1 MIAPKLNVAIV
12 GCGNIADGYARN
24 LITFPQINLAG
35 ATDIDLARAKALTSK
50 YGGKVYPTFNALLED
65 PAIDLVVNLTV
76 HHAHFA
82 VNKQSL
88 EAGKHVFS
96 EKPLALTHAEAQEL
110 VMLAEAKGLRLGS
123 APYTFMGE
131 AAQTAW
137 NLIRSGKLGIVRVAY
152 AEVNWNR
159 IEVWHPA
166 PEPFYAVGAL
176 YDVGVY
182 PLMMLTAMFGPAR
195 RVHAYSALLL
205 PDRVTKEGRP
215 FHIETPDWTV
225 AVVEFA
231 GGLIARLT
239 TSFYVTNRTK
249 QTGLEF
255 HGDEGS
261 LYLQTWHDFNS
272 AVEFAPFGQAYE
284 PVPLIKEPFPGVQ
297 WGRSVAEIAD
307 ALREGRPHRASGEQA
322 AHVVEI
328 LNAITQSA
336 AGQHPV
342 ELLSTF
348 TPPTP
353 MPWAQ

>member
-1 MIAPKLNVAIV
+1 MKSTKLNVAII

-24 LITFPQINLAG
+24 LITFPQIHLAG
-35 ATDIDLARAKALTSK
+35 ATDIDITRAEALTGK
-50 YGGKVYPTFNALLED
+50 YGGKVYPTLAALLAD
-65 PAIDLVVNLTV
+65 PDIDLVVDLTV
-76 HHAHFA
+76 HHAHYA

-88 EAGKHVFS
+88 EAGKHVVT
-96 EKPLALTHAEAQEL
+96 EKPMALTYAEAAEL
-110 VMLAEAKGLRLGS
+110 VALAESKGLRLGG

-137 NLIRSGKLGIVRVAY
+137 KLIREGKLGTVRVAY

-166 PEPFYAVGAL
+166 PEPFYDVGAL

-195 RVHAYSALLL
+195 RVHAYSTLLM

-215 FHIETPDWTV
+215 FHITTPDWAVT
-225 AVVEFA
+225 VVEFA
-231 GGLIARLT
+231 SGLVARLT

-261 LYLQTWHDFNS
+261 LYLHTWHDFNS
-272 AVEFAPFGQAYE
+272 AVEFAPFGHPYE
-284 PVPLIKEPFPGVQ
+284 PVPLVKEPFPGVQ

-307 ALREGRPHRASGEQA
+307 AIREGRPHRASGEQA

-328 LNAITQSA
+328 LNAATQSA
-336 AGQHPV
+336 TSQRPV
-342 ELLSTF
+342 DLVSTF
-348 TPPTP
+348 TPPAP
-353 MPWAQ
+353 MPWAL